1 MAETTN
7 RNQETQIPIKRALV
21 SVWDKTGLEELA
33 AALVEAGVQIIST
46 GSTAKKIAAA
56 GLPVTPVEDV
66 TGFPECLEGR
76 VKTLHPHIHAGILAD
91 RRKPDHVKQLQEL
104 QVEPIELVVCNL
116 YPFED
121 TVASGADFDA
131 CVEQIDIGGPSMVRA
146 AAKNH
151 PSVAVVTAPFMYP
164 HVIEAVQNGGFDLR
178 ERRILASQAFAHT
191 AEYDAAIATW
201 FDDQITHFAMEAI
214 GAELDP
220 DATGDNGADAL
231 PEWVEMS
238 GDRDTSLRYGE
249 NPHQAAALYIDM
261 DALAAKVAEDGPDSD
276 CMCPEC
282 APHPD
287 LADVA
292 LCDSIGADET
302 IVPAPGIANAIQ
314 LHGKEMSFNNYTD
327 GDAAIR
333 AAYDHAEPC
342 VAIIKHAN
350 PCGIAVAA
358 DVATAHRKAHACDP
372 VSAFGGV
379 IAVNRPVTVELAKQI
394 APIFTE
400 VVLAPSYEP
409 GAVTALA
416 AKKNVRVLKVTPP
429 DRGALEIRQ
438 ISGGYLAQQRDDV
451 AESGDRPSGW
461 TKVCGPDVDEATL
474 HDLEFAWQTIR
485 ATKSN
490 AILLAHDG
498 ATVGIGM
505 GQVNRVDSCKLAV
518 ERANTLGGRETGDA
532 AASAQSDVAGG
543 ARADDLAV
551 AAPPERARG
560 AVAASDAFF
569 PFADGPQILIDAG
582 VKAIVQPGGSIRDQ
596 ETIDVCEKAGVTM
609 FTTGVRHFFH

>member
-104 QVEPIELVVCNL
+104 QVEPIDLVVCNL

-201 FDDQITHFAMEAI
+201 FDDQITHFAMQAI

-261 DALAAKVAEDGPDSD
+261 DALAAKVAEGGPDSD

-358 DVATAHRKAHACDP
+358 DVVTAHRKAHACDP

-409 GAVTALA
+409 GAVSALA

-461 TKVCGPDVDEATL
+461 TKVCGPDVDETTL